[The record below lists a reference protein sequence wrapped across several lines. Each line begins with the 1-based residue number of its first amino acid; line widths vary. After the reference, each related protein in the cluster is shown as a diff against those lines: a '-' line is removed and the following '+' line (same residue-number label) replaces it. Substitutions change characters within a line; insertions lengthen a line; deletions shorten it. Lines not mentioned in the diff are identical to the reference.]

1 MSHTKAYYT
10 DGDEK
15 APGMFFLREELD
27 CENLGFTVVEVEAGW
42 EGMEHDH
49 GDGDHEEVYYLVD
62 GAATLDV
69 EGESVDLE
77 PGDAVRVAP
86 EAVRTL
92 SADED
97 STLVVAGAP

>member
-1 MSHTKAYYT
+1 MSHTKSHYT

-27 CENLGFTVVEVEAGW
+27 CENLGFTVVEVDAGW
-42 EGMEHDH
+42 EGMKHDH
-49 GDGDHEEVYYLVD
+49 EDRDHEEVYYLVD
-62 GAATLDV
+62 GTASLEIDGDT
-69 EGESVDLE
+69 VDLD

-92 SADED
+92 TADED

>member
-1 MSHTKAYYT
+1 MSHTKSHYT

-27 CENLGFTVVEVEAGW
+27 CENLGFTVVEVDAGW

-49 GDGDHEEVYYLVD
+49 EDRGHEEVYYLVD
-62 GAATLDV
+62 GAASLEVD
-69 EGESVDLE
+69 GDAVDLD

-92 SADED
+92 TADED